1 MRLKVLFAL
10 LALAATPSL
19 ALAEGCRHG
28 NMPRVTASSCGEG
41 QVWDIITETCIAATS
56 S

>member
-1 MRLKVLFAL
+1 MRLKMLFAL
-10 LALAATPSL
+10 LALAATPT
-19 ALAEGCRHG
+19 LAEGCRHG
-28 NMPRVTASSCGEG
+28 NVPRITASSCGEG